1 MQSSNPE
8 ILRSSNSAFTHVDLL
23 AVLFVLWGIL
33 TMLIGASTLALGI
46 AAAALVRSVVSAG
59 GGGLGA
65 SLTAAAFTTLAVLA
79 LLWGGVHLLV
89 GLVLRGRRH
98 WSRHAALML
107 GTVDLLLLPYG
118 TALGVYS
125 LWSLLREDAKRL
137 FHG

>member
-1 MQSSNPE
+1 M
-8 ILRSSNSAFTHVDLL
+8 DLL
-23 AVLFVLWGIL
+23 GVLFILWGIL

-46 AAAALVRSVVSAG
+46 AAAALVSSARG
-59 GGGLGA
+59 GGFGA
-65 SLTAAAFTTLAVLA
+65 GLTAAAFTTLAVLA
-79 LLWGGVHLLV
+79 LVWGSVHLLV
-89 GLVLRGRRH
+89 GMVLRRRRQ

-137 FHG
+137 FQG

>member
-1 MQSSNPE
+1 LQSPDPE
-8 ILRSSNSAFTHVDLL
+8 ILKSSSSTFTPVDLL
-23 AVLFVLWGIL
+23 GVLFVLWGIL

-46 AAAALVRSVVSAG
+46 AAAALVRSASS
-59 GGGLGA
+59 GGLGA
-65 SLTAAAFTTLAVLA
+65 GLTAAAFTTLAVLA

-89 GLVLRGRRH
+89 GTVLRRRRQ

-125 LWSLLREDAKRL
+125 LWSLLREDAKRV
-137 FHG
+137 FQG